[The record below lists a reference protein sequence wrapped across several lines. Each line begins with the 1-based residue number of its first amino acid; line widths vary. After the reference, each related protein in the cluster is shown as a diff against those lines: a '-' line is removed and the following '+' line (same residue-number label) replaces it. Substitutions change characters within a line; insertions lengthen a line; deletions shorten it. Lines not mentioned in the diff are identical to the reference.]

1 MPMRLYVFYR
11 LCGPDLVFSF
21 FPLLLICYCTFIQFA
36 IGTMKEDYL
45 GPFD

>member
-1 MPMRLYVFYR
+1 MKLYVSHC
-11 LCGPDLVFSF
+11 LCRTDLVFSF
-21 FPLLLICYCTFIQFA
+21 LLLLICYCSLIQFA